1 MISVEEATA
10 RIASAF
16 SPVES
21 ESVAIGEA
29 AGRVLAEDTRARMT
43 QPPAPV
49 SSMDGYAV
57 RAADVAK
64 VPTTL
69 RVVGSSPAGHPFHGT
84 VHTGEAVRIF
94 TGGVVPDGADGVV
107 IQEDTTADADRV
119 TINEATRPERHIRAA
134 GLDFKKDQILLR
146 AGRRLSARDVSLLAA
161 ADLDRVSVR
170 RKPRIAIAATGDELS
185 PPGTPR
191 GPGGIVA
198 SSGYGLSALVE
209 KWGGAPIDLGILPD
223 TMDAVA
229 AIADRAA
236 DADLIVTLGGASVG
250 DHDLIQSALGPR
262 GFALDFW
269 KIAMRPGK
277 PLIFGRLGQTPLLG
291 LPGNP
296 VSTFVCAIL
305 FLRTAIAA
313 LLATDMKLRPLSAKL
328 SAPLP
333 ANEKRQD
340 YIRARLAI
348 RDGEYWTEAF
358 PIQDSAM
365 LSTLANADALIIRPP
380 NASPANIGERVEVL
394 PLFDC

>member
-1 MISVEEATA
+1 VISVDEATA

-16 SPVES
+16 SGVES
-21 ESVAIGEA
+21 ETVAIGEA
-29 AGRVLAEDTRARMT
+29 ANRVLAEDARARLT
-43 QPPAPV
+43 QPPAPM

-57 RAADVAK
+57 RAADVET
-64 VPTTL
+64 VPVTL
-69 RVVGSSPAGHPFHGT
+69 RVIGTSPAGHPFEGT
-84 VHTGEAVRIF
+84 VGAREAVRIF
-94 TGGVVPDGADGVV
+94 TGGVVPDGADGIV

-119 TINEATRPERHIRAA
+119 TINEATRPQRHIRVA
-134 GLDFKKDQILLR
+134 GLDFKKDQVLLR
-146 AGRRLSARDVSLLAA
+146 AGRRLNARDVSLLAA
-161 ADLDRVSVR
+161 ADLDRVNVR

-209 KWGGAPIDLGILPD
+209 KWGGEPVDLGILPD
-223 TMDAVA
+223 TMEAVA

-236 DADLIVTLGGASVG
+236 GADLIVTLGGASVG
-250 DHDLIQSALGPR
+250 DHDLIQRALGPR
-262 GFALDFW
+262 GFALHFW

-296 VSTFVCAIL
+296 VSTFVCAYL

-313 LLATDMKLRPLSAKL
+313 LLATDMPLRLLSAKL
-328 SAPLP
+328 AMPLV

-340 YIRARLAI
+340 YIRARLTI
-348 RDGEYWTEAF
+348 RDGDYWAEAF
-358 PIQDSAM
+358 STQDSSM
-365 LSTLANADALIIRPP
+365 LSTLAEADALIVRAP
-380 NASPANIGERVEVL
+380 NTPAANAGERVEVL